1 MGEGG
6 NRTNNAYLN
15 CTRGGRTPLIFL
27 TRQKVYLVVDTTF
40 SNWFSTLTTLST
52 TLACCRL
59 VPWDCFRTLG
69 MVGMVHPAS
78 SEPFLA
84 FNSSLVD
91 LALLRYNFCHGFPR
105 VFIFK
110 NDVSIECFHMD
121 LHSQAGTVKLF
132 QLDTGD
138 HLLRLKYVCWP
149 SSSH

>member
-1 MGEGG
+1 MGG
-6 NRTNNAYLN
+6 NRANNAYLN

-40 SNWFSTLTTLST
+40 S
-52 TLACCRL
+52 TLACYRL

-132 QLDTGD
+132 QLEFSDASS
-138 HLLRLKYVCWP
+138 LPEIPP
-149 SSSH
+149 SFGSL